1 MEVEVKLRSQDAQLS
16 LPLTTYFGINN
27 QTGVG
32 SIQAKHLH
40 VEWLL
45 ELHKGV
51 LRRCRGCLADP
62 GSARSGCSKNKILEP
77 YNVGLR
83 LYPGFL
89 EHKLWQGR
97 LR

>member
-1 MEVEVKLRSQDAQLS
+1 MEVEVKLRSQDTQLS
-16 LPLTTYFGINN
+16 LPLTTCYGMNN

-51 LRRCRGCLADP
+51 LCRCL
-62 GSARSGCSKNKILEP
+62 
-77 YNVGLR
+77 
-83 LYPGFL
+83 
-89 EHKLWQGR
+89 
-97 LR
+97 